1 LTLDDDTILLT
12 LEDDFDLLAEDEE
25 ATFLLEDETLPT
37 LEDDFT
43 LELLDTSV
51 GSDVESLGP
60 QELSSPQAARSIATA
75 PIATMRPQKHFF
87 KHINFPSEI
96 ITNYNIKKSPKGNK
110 KCFMD
115 SIGPLGLQNDNNARH

>member
-1 LTLDDDTILLT
+1 LLT

-60 QELSSPQAARSIATA
+60 LELSSPQAAKSNAIA
-75 PIATMRPQKHFF
+75 PIATTWLQKRRF
-87 KHINFPSEI
+87 KNINYPS
-96 ITNYNIKKSPKGNK
+96 NS
-110 KCFMD
+110 
-115 SIGPLGLQNDNNARH
+115 LQTTI